1 MAAEDRWDGA
11 VYLNKPGVR
20 EAAEING
27 RTIKRA
33 LVEAGIPESRF
44 SSLDVLE
51 VGAGVGTVTRHL
63 TGFKSVHSIEPSRSM
78 ISVLSKQVEGLE
90 NVTWAMHEFGP
101 TSAAQFDRAEPMPSP
116 IESEPDRM
124 LAPPRARFDVAVATL
139 VAHHVGTL
147 KPFFEGV
154 LSVLKPGG
162 LFVLIEFRHGEDG
175 EDISKVF
182 HVKEE
187 PKNEPVDDWDQGV
200 SIEPRDV
207 FKGRSCL
214 GSGAATEV
222 ENQVE
227 TKDGRGSV
235 LKEDMLTP
243 QVISGNQFRTTPTK
257 AQLGGLLKKYGF
269 TGIGDMDGEGVPA
282 FRLERGPVPTLVV
295 WGRRP
300 E

>member
-1 MAAEDRWDGA
+1 MAGDDVWDGA
-11 VYLNKPGVR
+11 VYLNKPGVK

-33 LVEAGIPESRF
+33 LVEAGIPESKF
-44 SSLDVLE
+44 PTLDVLE

-63 TGFKSVHSIEPSRSM
+63 TGFHSVHSIEPSRSM
-78 ISVLSKQVEGLE
+78 ISVLSKQVEGLD

-101 TSAAQFDRAEPMPSP
+101 TSAAQFDRGEEMPSP
-116 IESEPDRM
+116 IESDPERK
-124 LAPPRARFDVAVATL
+124 LAPPRKRFDVAVATL

-162 LFVLIEFRHGEDG
+162 LFILIEFRHGDDG
-175 EDISKVF
+175 EDISAVF

-187 PKNEPVDDWDQGV
+187 PKNEPVEDWDQGV
-200 SIEPRDV
+200 I
-207 FKGRSCL
+207 
-214 GSGAATEV
+214 T
-222 ENQVE
+222 
-227 TKDGRGSV
+227 
-235 LKEDMLTP
+235 
-243 QVISGNQFRTTPTK
+243 GNQFRTTPTK
-257 AQLGGLLKKYGF
+257 AQLGGLLTKYGF
-269 TGIGDMDGEGVPA
+269 TGVGDMDGEGVPA